1 MTAQCQQRNISTLLT
16 PHASRR
22 FKDRPHA
29 FTRHAGAARQP
40 VFLADQS
47 LAMLTAILIYLFVGA
62 IAGLLAGIFGIGG
75 GIVIVPALVF
85 TFLAQGFDPAV
96 VAHLAVGT
104 SLATI
109 VVTGA
114 SSARGHWQ
122 RGSVRRDWLRLMIP
136 GLLVGGILGVL
147 LASSLSGGVLTRL
160 FGVFAIVMAFKML
173 LSRPPAAQGRLPR
186 WWPMTLAGAVIGGIS
201 TLFGVGGGVM
211 SVPWLSRFTS
221 RMTEAVGT
229 SAAIGLPIALIGT
242 VTNVV
247 VGWGDMALPAG
258 ATGYVMWPAF
268 LGLMVTSVPMARVG
282 VKIAHALPA
291 KTLRRIFALLLI
303 VVGIKLMIG

>member
-1 MTAQCQQRNISTLLT
+1 
-16 PHASRR
+16 
-22 FKDRPHA
+22 
-29 FTRHAGAARQP
+29 
-40 VFLADQS
+40 
-47 LAMLTAILIYLFVGA
+47 MLTAIAIYLLVGA
-62 IAGLLAGIFGIGG
+62 AAGLMAGVFGIGG

-114 SSARGHWQ
+114 SSAWGHWR
-122 RGSVRRDWLRLMIP
+122 RGSVRQDWLRLMMP

-147 LASSLSGGVLTRL
+147 FASVLPGHALTRL
-160 FGVFAIVMAFKML
+160 FGIFAVVMALKML
-173 LSRPPAAQGRLPR
+173 LTRPPATLGREPR
-186 WWPMTLAGAVIGGIS
+186 RWPMTSAGALIGGVS

-229 SAAIGLPIALIGT
+229 SSAIGLPIALIGT
-242 VTNVV
+242 ATNVV
-247 VGWGDMALPAG
+247 VGWGEMTLPTG

-268 LGLMVTSVPMARVG
+268 VGLMATSVPMARVG
-282 VKIAHALPA
+282 VKVAHALPA
-291 KTLRRIFALLLI
+291 RTLRRIFALLLI

>member
-1 MTAQCQQRNISTLLT
+1 
-16 PHASRR
+16 
-22 FKDRPHA
+22 
-29 FTRHAGAARQP
+29 
-40 VFLADQS
+40 
-47 LAMLTAILIYLFVGA
+47 MLTAIAIYLLVGA
-62 IAGLLAGIFGIGG
+62 AAGLMAGVFGIGG

-114 SSARGHWQ
+114 SSAWGHWR
-122 RGSVRRDWLRLMIP
+122 RGSVRQDWLRLMIP
-136 GLLVGGILGVL
+136 GLIVGGIVGVL
-147 LASSLSGGVLTRL
+147 LASALPGHALTRL
-160 FGVFAIVMAFKML
+160 FGVFAVLMALKML
-173 LSRPPAAQGRLPR
+173 LTRPPATRGRVPR
-186 WWPMTLAGAVIGGIS
+186 RWPMTLAGTVIGGVS

-229 SAAIGLPIALIGT
+229 SSAIGLPIALIGT
-242 VTNVV
+242 LTNIV
-247 VGWGDMALPAG
+247 VGWGVMTLPAG

-282 VKIAHALPA
+282 VKVAHALPA
-291 KTLRRIFALLLI
+291 RTLRRIFALLLI

>member
-1 MTAQCQQRNISTLLT
+1 
-16 PHASRR
+16 
-22 FKDRPHA
+22 
-29 FTRHAGAARQP
+29 
-40 VFLADQS
+40 
-47 LAMLTAILIYLFVGA
+47 MLSAILIYFVVGA
-62 IAGLLAGIFGIGG
+62 LAGVMAGVFGIGG

-85 TFLAQGFDPAV
+85 TFMAQGFAPDG

-114 SSARGHWQ
+114 SSAWGHWQ
-122 RGSVRRDWLRLMIP
+122 RGSVRQDWLRLMLP

-147 LASSLSGGVLTRL
+147 LASSIPGDALTRL
-160 FGVFAIVMAFKML
+160 FGGFAILMALKML
-173 LSRPPAAQGRLPR
+173 LAPPPNPQGRVPQR
-186 WWPMTLAGAVIGGIS
+186 WPMTAAGGVIGGVS

-229 SAAIGLPIALIGT
+229 SSAIGLPIALIGT
-242 VTNVV
+242 ITNIV
-247 VGWGDMALPAG
+247 VGWGEPGLPSG
-258 ATGYVMWPAF
+258 ATGFVMWPAF
-268 LGLMVTSVPMARVG
+268 LGLIVTSVPMARVG

-291 KTLRRIFALLLI
+291 RTLRRIFALLLI
-303 VVGIKLMIG
+303 VVGIKLIIG

>member
-1 MTAQCQQRNISTLLT
+1 MLI
-16 PHASRR
+16 
-22 FKDRPHA
+22 A
-29 FTRHAGAARQP
+29 FA
-40 VFLADQS
+40 
-47 LAMLTAILIYLFVGA
+47 IYLVVGA
-62 IAGLLAGIFGIGG
+62 LAGLLAGIFGIGG

-85 TFLAQGFDPAV
+85 TFLLQGFEPAV

-114 SSARGHWQ
+114 SSVWGHWQ
-122 RGSVRRDWLRLMIP
+122 RGSVRGDWLMLMIP

-147 LASSLSGGVLTRL
+147 LASLLPGAALTRL
-160 FGVFAIVMAFKML
+160 FGVFAIVMALKML
-173 LSRPPAAQGRLPR
+173 LSRPPSMKGQSPSRT
-186 WWPMTLAGAVIGGIS
+186 PMVLAGSVIGGVS

-229 SAAIGLPIALIGT
+229 SSAIGMPIALIGT
-242 VTNVV
+242 VTNIG
-247 VGWGDMALPAG
+247 VGWQVPGLPSG

-268 LGLMVTSVPMARVG
+268 LGLMLASVPMARVG
-282 VKIAHALPA
+282 VKVAHALPA
-291 KTLRRIFALLLI
+291 RTLRRIFALLLI
-303 VVGIKLMIG
+303 VVGIKLAIG

>member
-1 MTAQCQQRNISTLLT
+1 
-16 PHASRR
+16 
-22 FKDRPHA
+22 
-29 FTRHAGAARQP
+29 
-40 VFLADQS
+40 
-47 LAMLTAILIYLFVGA
+47 MLTAIAIYLLVGA
-62 IAGLLAGIFGIGG
+62 AAGLMAGVFGIGG

-85 TFLAQGFDPAV
+85 TFLAQGVDPAV

-114 SSARGHWQ
+114 SSAWGHWR
-122 RGSVRRDWLRLMIP
+122 RGSVRQDWLRLMMP
-136 GLLVGGILGVL
+136 GLLMGGVLGVL
-147 LASSLSGGVLTRL
+147 LASVLPGHALTRL
-160 FGVFAIVMAFKML
+160 FGIFAVVMALKML
-173 LSRPPAAQGRLPR
+173 LTRPPATLGREPR
-186 WWPMTLAGAVIGGIS
+186 RWPMTSAGALIGGVS

-229 SAAIGLPIALIGT
+229 SSAIGLPIALIGT
-242 VTNVV
+242 ATNVV
-247 VGWGDMALPAG
+247 VGWGEMTLPTG

-282 VKIAHALPA
+282 VKVAHALPA
-291 KTLRRIFALLLI
+291 RTLRRIFALLLI